1 MFVAFALLALWLSAQ
16 VAVPSTVLETG
27 SETGRVARGSEA

>member
-16 VAVPSTVLETG
+16 VAVPGIALATG
-27 SETGRVARGSEA
+27 SETGRVARGGEA